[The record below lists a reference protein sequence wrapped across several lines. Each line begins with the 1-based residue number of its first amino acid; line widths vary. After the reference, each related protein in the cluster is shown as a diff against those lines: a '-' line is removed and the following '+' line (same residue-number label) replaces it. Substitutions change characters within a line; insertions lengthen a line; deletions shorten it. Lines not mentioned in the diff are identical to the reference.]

1 MLSQKLSEQTRA
13 AHQSIEKNKVFA
25 PVMSAGFTLAQY
37 TNLMKSFYGF
47 VAPSEKE
54 VLQRTAQFLPD
65 IAQRHKTPWLLQD
78 LKGLALSDDDIQ
90 TLPAYQPSFKDDY
103 EAFGFLYVIEGS
115 TLGGQMIVKKLKE
128 NPLLASAVFHYYTGY
143 GTATGQRWKA
153 FKEAINHI
161 PEAHHQ
167 AVVRSANDTFAAL
180 ESYMNKNASS
190 H

>member
-13 AHQSIEKNKVFA
+13 AHRSIESSLAFA
-25 PVMSAGFTLAQY
+25 PVMSESFTLEQY
-37 TNLMKSFYGF
+37 TCLLKGFYGF
-47 VAPSEKE
+47 IAPVEST
-54 VLQRTAQFLPD
+54 VISLLTDLLPD
-65 IAQRHKTPWLLQD
+65 ASERQKTGWLVQD
-78 LKGLALSDDDIQ
+78 LTALSLSSKEMSK
-90 TLPAYQPSFKDDY
+90 LPLRHYTFTNRY